1 MPLPTGQTCSY
12 ITAPPTNRTMHLHTG
27 PPDSAPSSQD
37 PQVTPT
43 PVPSPVPAPYPHSD
57 THLAPWEEE
66 HIQLRLGILSNLV
79 CLGPLPTRLFP
90 PLELVIHFRHHLL
103 VTAPL
108 PQLPR
113 RPQEESRKAT
123 PAGGRRAGWA
133 LTFTFTWRRPSLPIP
148 SLPRQALTK
157 GTCVRKE
164 MRELPDLGRR
174 AKAWDG

>member
-1 MPLPTGQTCSY
+1 MVTSALQAKEGAFLVPLPTGQTCSC

-57 THLAPWEEE
+57 THLAPWEE
-66 HIQLRLGILSNLV
+66 HIQLRLGISSNLV
-79 CLGPLPTRLFP
+79 CPGPLPTRLFP
-90 PLELVIHFRHHLL
+90 PFGLVIHFRHNLL
-103 VTAPL
+103 RTAPL
-108 PQLPR
+108 PQRFPW

-133 LTFTFTWRRPSLPIP
+133 LTFTFTGRCPSHPTP
-148 SLPRQALTK
+148 SPSGAHQGHL
-157 GTCVRKE
+157 C
-164 MRELPDLGRR
+164 
-174 AKAWDG
+174 